1 MEETATVGRQHRF
14 YALRSVAKTTGWTTG
29 WVLFYI
35 SSNVREKE
43 QVEWAHHAPKIKTKV
58 NSDASK
64 SSQPSGKK
72 LFPILKHMSK
82 PMNHSEPHIDK
93 ETEKGE

>member
-35 SSNVREKE
+35 SSNVREKDWVKRE
-43 QVEWAHHAPKIKTKV
+43 IVRTF
-58 NSDASK
+58 
-64 SSQPSGKK
+64 
-72 LFPILKHMSK
+72 LFAIVSHLGM
-82 PMNHSEPHIDK
+82 
-93 ETEKGE
+93 